1 MNINMRKPI
10 LYLLIS
16 LIVLFSM
23 VFTGCAPQPTATP
36 VVSEKAPPTEGAPA
50 AEKPPSAEK
59 PPAADEKTYT
69 IGLSNFSL
77 GNSWRVQMVA
87 EAQYAAENN
96 PLVKELIVT
105 EADGSVEKQIADI
118 EDLITKKVDAIL
130 ITAIN
135 PDALV
140 PVVDKAMEAGIVVV
154 DFDNLIDTDNIT
166 ANILVDQ
173 KEFGKVQAT
182 WLVNAIGGKGE
193 IIAFNGINGTQ
204 ISADRFEGAK
214 SVLDQYPDI
223 KIVDTVYA
231 EWDYAKAKTAM
242 ESLMTTYPDI
252 AGVWSQ
258 GGAMSQAV
266 IQAYLEK
273 GLTPPPVTGED
284 GNGFLKLWQ
293 SLRKGNYPE
302 YDSIA
307 TSMPTWV
314 SAQAMEIALKA
325 LTGEAFEKDT
335 LIPIPTITTDTLDQ
349 YVRPTLSD
357 SFWCNSHLP
366 DAIVMK
372 LFPQ

>member
-1 MNINMRKPI
+1 MKASVLKPT
-10 LYLLIS
+10 LYVLVS
-16 LIVLFSM
+16 LIVLLSM
-23 VFTGCAPQPTATP
+23 VVTGCGPQPTSTP
-36 VVSEKAPPTEGAPA
+36 AVDENPPA
-50 AEKPPSAEK
+50 AEETAPAEN
-59 PPAADEKTYT
+59 PPAAAEKTYT

-87 EAQYAAENN
+87 EAQYAAANN

-154 DFDNLIDTDNIT
+154 DFDNLVDTDNIT

-182 WLVNAIGGKGE
+182 WLVEAIGGKGE

-223 KIVDTVYA
+223 KIVDTVFA

-242 ESLMTTYPDI
+242 ESLMTTYPNI

-284 GNGFLKLWQ
+284 GNGFLKLWK
-293 SLRKGNYPE
+293 SLREGDYPD
-302 YDSIA
+302 YDSIS

-314 SAQAMEIALKA
+314 SAAAMEVALKA
-325 LTGEAFEKDT
+325 LTGEPYEKDT
-335 LIPIPTITTDTLDQ
+335 LIPIPTITAETLDQ

-366 DAIVMK
+366 DEIVMEV
-372 LFPQ
+372 FPK

>member
-1 MNINMRKPI
+1 MKSNWKRTLFVLMGLLVI
-10 LYLLIS
+10 LSMFIS
-16 LIVLFSM
+16 SC
-23 VFTGCAPQPTATP
+23 TTAT
-36 VVSEKAPPTEGAPA
+36 EAPA
-50 AEKPPSAEK
+50 AEEETTTDTTTEAEA
-59 PPAADEKTYT
+59 PAEEAKTYT

-87 EAQYAAENN
+87 EAKYAAANN
-96 PLVKELIVT
+96 PMVKELIVT

-135 PDALV
+135 PDGLV
-140 PVVDKAMEAGIVVV
+140 PVIDKAMEAGIVVV
-154 DFDNLIDTDNIT
+154 DFDNLVDTDNIT
-166 ANILVDQ
+166 ASIMVDQ
-173 KEFGKVQAT
+173 KEFGRVQGE
-182 WLVNAIGGKGE
+182 WLVKAIGEKGE
-193 IIAFNGINGTQ
+193 IIAFNGMNGTQ

-214 SVLDQYPDI
+214 SVFDQYPEI

-231 EWDYAKAKTAM
+231 DWDYAKAKTAM
-242 ESLMTTYPDI
+242 ESLMTTYPNI
-252 AGVWSQ
+252 SGVWSQ

-284 GNGFLKLWQ
+284 GNGFLKLWK
-293 SLRKGNYPE
+293 SLREGDYPD
-302 YDSIA
+302 YDSIS

-314 SAQAMEIALKA
+314 SAQAMEVALKA
-325 LTGEAFEKDT
+325 LQGEEFSKDT
-335 LIPIPTITTDTLDQ
+335 LLPIPTITTETLND

-366 DAIVMK
+366 DDVVNE

>member
-1 MNINMRKPI
+1 MKPRTMKRTW
-10 LYLLIS
+10 YLLLSLMTIIS
-16 LIVLFSM
+16 FA
-23 VFTGCAPQPTATP
+23 FAGCAPKPTATAQP
-36 VVSEKAPPTEGAPA
+36 AATAAPA
-50 AEKPPSAEK
+50 A
-59 PPAADEKTYT
+59 KTYT

-87 EAQYAAENN
+87 EAQFAAQNN

-135 PDALV
+135 PDGLV
-140 PVVDKAMEAGIVVV
+140 PVIDKAMAAGIAVV
-154 DFDNLIDTDNIT
+154 DFDNLADTDNIT
-166 ANILVDQ
+166 AHIIVDQ
-173 KEFGKVQAT
+173 KEFGKVQGE
-182 WLVNAIGGKGE
+182 WLVKALGGKGD
-193 IIAFNGINGTQ
+193 IIAFNGMNGTQ
-204 ISADRFEGAK
+204 ISQDRFDGAK
-214 SVLDQYPDI
+214 AVFDQNPGI

-231 EWDYAKAKTAM
+231 DWDYAKAKTAM
-242 ESLMTTYPDI
+242 ESLMTTYPNI

-284 GNGFLKLWQ
+284 GNGFLKLWK
-293 SLRKGNYPE
+293 SLREGKYPN
-302 YDSIA
+302 YDSIS

-314 SAQAMEIALKA
+314 SAEAMNVALKA
-325 LTGEAFEKDT
+325 LQKQPFEKNT
-335 LIPIPTITTDTLDQ
+335 VLPIPTITADTLDQ
-349 YVRPTLSD
+349 YVRPNLSD

-366 DAIVMK
+366 DDVVMK

>member
-1 MNINMRKPI
+1 MENMNKNVMKRT
-10 LYLLIS
+10 LYSLLSLLVIIS
-16 LIVLFSM
+16 FVA
-23 VFTGCAPQPTATP
+23 TGCAPKPTAPAT
-36 VVSEKAPPTEGAPA
+36 TAPA
-50 AEKPPSAEK
+50 TTAPTA
-59 PPAADEKTYT
+59 KTYT
-69 IGLSNFSL
+69 IGLTNFSL

-87 EAQYAAENN
+87 EAQFAAKNN
-96 PLVKELIVT
+96 PLVKDLIVT

-130 ITAIN
+130 VTAIN
-135 PDALV
+135 PDGLV
-140 PVVDKAMEAGIVVV
+140 PVIDKAMAAGIVVV
-154 DFDNLIDTDNIT
+154 DFDNLVNTKNIT

-173 KEFGKVQAT
+173 KDFGKVQGT
-182 WLVNAIGGKGE
+182 WLVKAMGGKGD
-193 IIAFNGINGTQ
+193 IIAFNGMNGTQ
-204 ISADRFEGAK
+204 ISQDRFDGAK
-214 SVLDQYPDI
+214 AVFDQNPGI
-223 KIVDTVYA
+223 KIVNTVYA
-231 EWDYAKAKTAM
+231 DWDYAKAKTAM
-242 ESLMTTYPDI
+242 ESLMTTYPNI

-284 GNGFLKLWQ
+284 GNGFLKLWK
-293 SLRKGNYPE
+293 SLRAGKYPN

-314 SAQAMEIALKA
+314 SAQALEVALKA
-325 LTGEAFEKDT
+325 LKGETFSKDT
-335 LIPIPTITTDTLDQ
+335 LIPIPTITADTLDQ

-366 DAIVMK
+366 DDVVMK